1 MDIRAQVTS
10 SICPITDSQ
19 STFHLFQNK
28 SLTLSMWQWN
38 QSLWLAWRLVE
49 LGCGLQEALAQQ
61 FFKSVW
67 SHLSSFSNE
76 SYIRPQYK
84 ILIKVELF
92 WSKQE
97 REKNWVKSL
106 ILQERWF
113 RFREGLFTKEVNKE
127 TMNKTYIV
135 WVSIQTLFPVNYD
148 QPRTG
153 IWQEESWIT

>member
-1 MDIRAQVTS
+1 MLIIKYLFTNSKVKSSMDIRGSSHWS

-19 STFHLFQNK
+19 STFHTFQNK

-38 QSLWLAWRLVE
+38 QSLWLARRFVE
-49 LGCGLQEALAQQ
+49 LGCGLQEALAQR
-61 FFKSVW
+61 FSKVSEVIC
-67 SHLSSFSNE
+67 HLFQMK

-97 REKNWVKSL
+97 REKTWVKSL

-113 RFREGLFTKEVNKE
+113 RFRGFCLQKKSTRK
-127 TMNKTYIV
+127 
-135 WVSIQTLFPVNYD
+135 L
-148 QPRTG
+148 
-153 IWQEESWIT
+153 WIKHA